1 MAESQTSQAWARL
14 AERYRLPE
22 RLANGEPVHLSADEI
37 KAVGEREP
45 RLMTKFD
52 TRESRPSQLAG
63 ATILPLT
70 NGTYVVLPGDGYHDL
85 HDLPAT
91 RQWRL
96 PKVAA
101 DLQTLPWSEGPCSES
116 QALDMALAA
125 GVLGDFLGEPRVQLT
140 VRGRRRSPKIE
151 FGFRCN
157 AHVERIVV
165 EGVQIEVD
173 SGLEG
178 EGIHLLEGKL
188 GSRDNFHIRQLYY
201 PLRMWKEQLPEKEV
215 TAVFMTW
222 SNRRFALRR
231 FGFDPLDDYHAI
243 RLVHAV
249 DYVLDEDEELP
260 RLPDVLDR
268 TKAEPLPE
276 EVPFPQADDLRR
288 VIDVVDAVGKGA
300 CSQTDIAKLYDFD
313 KRQADYYGNA
323 ARFLGLLDRSGRG
336 AFSLSGSG
344 RVFLTSPLPRR
355 NVFIAERIASL
366 PVFRAALVW
375 TLEHQALPDYRA
387 VAEWIAETTNLSG
400 ATAQRRSA
408 TVLAWTQWL
417 ANTFGAGSAIGG

>member
-14 AERYRLPE
+14 AERYRLLE
-22 RLANGEPVHLSADEI
+22 RLATGESVKLSADEI
-37 KAVGEREP
+37 KEVGGREP

-52 TRESRPSQLAG
+52 TRESRPPQLAG

-91 RQWRL
+91 KQWSL

-101 DLQTLPWSEGPCSES
+101 DLRTLPWSTGPCSES
-116 QALDMALAA
+116 QALDMALAS
-125 GVLGDFLGEPRVQLT
+125 GILGDFLSDPRVYLT

-151 FGFRCN
+151 FDFRCK
-157 AHVERIVV
+157 AHVERVV
-165 EGVQIEVD
+165 SDGVQIEVD

-178 EGIHLLEGKL
+178 EGVHLLEGKL

-231 FGFDPLDDYHAI
+231 FSFDPLDDYHAI
-243 RLVHAV
+243 RLAHAV

-260 RLPDVLDR
+260 RLADVLGR
-268 TKAEPLPE
+268 ATEEPLPE
-276 EVPFPQADDLRR
+276 EIPFPQADDLRR
-288 VIDVVDAVGKGA
+288 VVDVVDAVGKGA
-300 CSQTDIAKLYDFD
+300 CSQAEIAKVYDFD

-323 ARFLGLLDRSGRG
+323 AAFLGLLERGRA
-336 AFSLSGSG
+336 AFSLSEGG
-344 RVFLTSPLPRR
+344 RRFLVSPLPRR
-355 NVFIAERIASL
+355 NVMIAERIAAL
-366 PVFRAALVW
+366 PVFRTALAW
-375 TLEHQALPDYRA
+375 TLEHHALPDHRT
-387 VAEWIAETTNLSG
+387 VAEWIAVSTGLAG
-400 ATAQRRSA
+400 ATAQRRAA
-408 TVLAWTQWL
+408 TVLRWMSWL
-417 ANTFGAGSAIGG
+417 ASTFEVELA

>member
-1 MAESQTSQAWARL
+1 MASQTSQAWARL
-14 AERYRLPE
+14 AERFLLGE
-22 RLANGEPVHLSADEI
+22 RLASGEAVHLSADEI
-37 KAVGEREP
+37 KEVGGREP

-52 TRESRPSQLAG
+52 TRESRPPQLAG

-70 NGTYVVLPGDGYHDL
+70 NGTYAVLPGDGYHDL

-91 RQWRL
+91 KKWRL

-101 DLQTLPWSEGPCSES
+101 DLKTLPWTEGPCSES

-125 GVLGDFLGEPRVQLT
+125 GVLGDFLDDPRVYLT

-151 FGFRCN
+151 FGFRCK

-165 EGVQIEVD
+165 DGVQIEVD

-178 EGIHLLEGKL
+178 EGVHLLEGKL

-222 SNRRFALRR
+222 SNRRFALRK
-231 FGFDPLDDYHAI
+231 FSFDPLDDYHAI
-243 RLVHAV
+243 QLVHAV

-260 RLPDVLDR
+260 RLSDVLER
-268 TKAEPLPE
+268 TRAESLPE
-276 EVPFPQADDLRR
+276 EIPFPQADDLRR
-288 VIDVVDAVGKGA
+288 VIDVVDAVGKGSS
-300 CSQTDIAKLYDFD
+300 SQADLASIYEFD

-323 ARFLGLLDRSGRG
+323 ARFLGLLERGGPG
-336 AFSLSGSG
+336 AFSLSEAGH
-344 RVFLTSPLPRR
+344 RFLVSPLPRR
-355 NVFIAERIASL
+355 NVLLAERIASL
-366 PVFRAALVW
+366 PVYRAALAW
-375 TLEHQALPDYRA
+375 MLEHHALPDYRA
-387 VAEWIAETTNLSG
+387 VAEWIAEATGLSG

-408 TVLAWTQWL
+408 TVLRWMQWL
-417 ANTFGAGSAIGG
+417 ANAFEVATA